1 MVYDDGD
8 AEDFDDNSEE
18 GCSLENLRTIL
29 DLAERKRQGLPE
41 PGWKIKGRTSGVPR
55 VGYPV
60 VTYQKRNVSNTM
72 YFASRQ
78 DAIDAGAISGGDT
91 DEGEDAEQ
99 DADREEEWDGEDV
112 HAPSPAKGRRT
123 KA

>member
-1 MVYDDGD
+1 M
-8 AEDFDDNSEE
+8 S
-18 GCSLENLRTIL
+18 RIL

-78 DAIDAGAISGGDT
+78 DAIDAGAISAGDT
-91 DEGEDAEQ
+91 DGSEGKGEDAGQ
-99 DADREEEWDGEDV
+99 DDDGEEEWDGEDV

-123 KA
+123 KV